1 MPVEKELSRRLSNRD
16 TILTIGVFDGVHLGH
31 QRLLGQLKKQAREHN
46 AVSMVITFD
55 PHPQKILAPRSK
67 LLFLTD
73 LSQRTILL
81 RNEGVEDVVVLPFT
95 PELARLSAQ
104 DFVGLLKKH
113 LRVKGLV
120 VGPDFTLGYAKE
132 GDIDTLRKLGQ
143 VMDFTVT
150 VVPPVTIDDQ
160 VVSSTSIR
168 AALARGNLKKAGKL
182 IGRPFRLRG
191 RVISGASR
199 GAKLGFPTA
208 NLEVDPEQALPA
220 EGVYVSQAYINGEA
234 HKSMTYIGKN
244 PTFGG
249 HQCTV
254 EVYILDYQGDLYG
267 SQLEVDLIE
276 RLRGGQQFA
285 TAEELKEQIS
295 RDVKQGREIL
305 NFRDKG

>member
-1 MPVEKELSRRLSNRD
+1 
-16 TILTIGVFDGVHLGH
+16 
-31 QRLLGQLKKQAREHN
+31 
-46 AVSMVITFD
+46 
-55 PHPQKILAPRSK
+55 
-67 LLFLTD
+67 
-73 LSQRTILL
+73 
-81 RNEGVEDVVVLPFT
+81 
-95 PELARLSAQ
+95 LARLSAH
-104 DFVGLLKKH
+104 DFVSLLKKH

-132 GDIDTLRKLGQ
+132 GDIDTLRKLGR

-168 AALARGNLKKAGKL
+168 ASLARGNLKKVCKL
-182 IGRPFRLRG
+182 IGRPFRLHG
-191 RVISGASR
+191 RVIAGASR

-220 EGVYVSQAYINGEA
+220 EGVYASQTYIDGEA

-249 HQCTV
+249 QQCTV
-254 EVYILDYQGDLYG
+254 EIYILDYEGNLYG

-276 RLRGGQQFA
+276 RLRGEQQFA
-285 TAEELKEQIS
+285 TAEELKQQIS
-295 RDVKQGREIL
+295 QDVKQGREIL